1 MSPIQFAC
9 LQDVIIRLFRTL
21 VSFMVRVFCKLYE
34 VLLKINTRLR
44 RGLES
49 DPTFILI
56 DHLTPEQVKAQAVI
70 DVALMRPFT
79 DAGELLVLIP
89 FRDRWDLTQTCLRTL
104 ASQKFDDGVKVRVV
118 LIDNGSV
125 NLETREGVGEFTKNY
140 AALNIQSLQANYEF
154 NYSRLNNDGYRQF
167 KTPETKWVLFLNNDV
182 ELLDQ
187 AILQRMVSALAT
199 MNDVAAIGCT
209 LLYPNRQIQHLFAAP
224 GVKIIA
230 AHPIKGEPFRPSMEW
245 FAKPV
250 RPVAAVTGAVMM
262 VRAND
267 FEAVGMLDETLATMG
282 QDIDLCLKFYYD
294 LGKFSATVTY
304 CNVIHCESRTKKVN
318 FSQVEIRRMNEKWG
332 SKLLAHPFY
341 SKAFSRFSESPVLVI
356 GAEPQ
361 YPLQWIL

>member
-1 MSPIQFAC
+1 VFTGC
-9 LQDVIIRLFRTL
+9 HIRLFRTL
-21 VSFMVRVFCKLYE
+21 VSFIVRFFCKLYE

-49 DPTFILI
+49 DPTAILI
-56 DHLTPEQVKAQAVI
+56 DHLTPGQVKAQAAI
-70 DVALMRPFT
+70 DVGLTRPCT
-79 DAGELLVLIP
+79 DTGELLVLIP

-104 ASQKFDDGVKVRVV
+104 ANQHFNDGVKVRVV

-125 NLETREGVGEFTKNY
+125 NLETSAGLGEVAKNHPT
-140 AALNIQSLQANYEF
+140 LNIKTLQANYEF

-167 KTPETKWVLFLNNDV
+167 KAAETKWVLFLNNDV

-187 AILQRMVSALAT
+187 AILQRMVSALAAV
-199 MNDVAAIGCT
+199 NDVAAVGCT

-230 AHPIKGEPFRPSMEW
+230 AHPIKGEAFRPSMEW

-262 VRAND
+262 VRAKD
-267 FEAVGMLDETLATMG
+267 FEAVGMLDESLATMG

-304 CNVIHCESRTKKVN
+304 CNVIHCESRTKKGN
-318 FSQVEIRRMNEKWG
+318 FSQIEIRRMNEKWG

-341 SKAFSRFSESPVLVI
+341 SKGFSRFSQSPLLVI
-356 GAEPQ
+356 GVEPK
-361 YPLQWIL
+361 YPAGWVL

>member
-1 MSPIQFAC
+1 
-9 LQDVIIRLFRTL
+9 
-21 VSFMVRVFCKLYE
+21 
-34 VLLKINTRLR
+34 LLKINTRLR

-49 DPTFILI
+49 DPTLILI
-56 DHLTPEQVKAQAVI
+56 DHLTSEQVKAQAAI
-70 DVALMRPFT
+70 DVALGLPFT

-104 ASQKFDDGVKVRVV
+104 ASQQFSADVSLRVV

-125 NLETREGVGEFTKNY
+125 NLETSAGLGEVAKNHPT
-140 AALNIQSLQANYEF
+140 LNIQTLQANYEF

-167 KTPETKWVLFLNNDV
+167 KAAETKWVLFLNNDV

-187 AILQRMVSALAT
+187 AILQRMVSALAAV
-199 MNDVAAIGCT
+199 NDVAAIGCT

-230 AHPIKGEPFRPSMEW
+230 AHPMKGVDFNPLLEW
-245 FAKPV
+245 FAKAI

-267 FEAVGMLDETLATMG
+267 FEAVGFMDENLPTMA

-304 CNVIHCESRTKKVN
+304 CSVIHCESKTKKAD
-318 FSQVEIRRMNEKWG
+318 FSRIEIQRMSNKWG

-341 SKAFSRFSESPVLVI
+341 SKAFSRFSESPLLVLGV
-356 GAEPQ
+356 EPK
-361 YPLQWIL
+361 YPVDQVF